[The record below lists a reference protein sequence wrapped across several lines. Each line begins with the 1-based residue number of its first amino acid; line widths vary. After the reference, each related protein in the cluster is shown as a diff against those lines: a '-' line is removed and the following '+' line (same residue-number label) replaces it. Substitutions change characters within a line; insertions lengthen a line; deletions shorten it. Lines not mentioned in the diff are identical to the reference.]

1 MQIAGVEVQ
10 WLGWIL
16 IGIGGVTLVIMICR
30 LFSNKEKPKQ
40 TPASE
45 INKRVRERKQ
55 HLPQLKQLFENYVNR
70 IESLALNTESLCDIN
85 LYKETYK
92 THSYFVR
99 SISKYDEDQATL
111 VGMLVR
117 WAFKD
122 NILFRKVWGED
133 SELFSLN

>member
-1 MQIAGVEVQ
+1 M
-10 WLGWIL
+10 
-16 IGIGGVTLVIMICR
+16 
-30 LFSNKEKPKQ
+30 
-40 TPASE
+40 
-45 INKRVRERKQ
+45 RERKQ